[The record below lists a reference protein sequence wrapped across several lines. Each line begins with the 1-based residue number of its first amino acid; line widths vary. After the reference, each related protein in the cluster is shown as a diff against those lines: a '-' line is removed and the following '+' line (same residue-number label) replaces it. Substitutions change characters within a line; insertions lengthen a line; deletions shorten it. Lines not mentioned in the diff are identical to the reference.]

1 MHSIA
6 LERESLTGASDE
18 ESTAS
23 VVLSSA
29 DDNASFAQ
37 RLEIF
42 ETLQVND
49 GVKSASI
56 FVQSSRLR
64 LRDNTCDD

>member
-6 LERESLTGASDE
+6 LERESLTGASGA

-23 VVLSSA
+23 VVVSA